1 MFSTPILDGEFRDAQ
16 NWSFSIGIENE
27 CLYLK
32 NKGIDLDIELLG
44 IRYMSRLD
52 FFYHGLP
59 KLLMKIVVCGFPYKP
74 PPNGPIEI
82 SII

>member
-1 MFSTPILDGEFRDAQ
+1 L
-16 NWSFSIGIENE
+16 FSIGIENE
-27 CLYLK
+27 YLYLK
-32 NKGIDLDIELLG
+32 NKGTDLDIELLG

-74 PPNGPIEI
+74 PSMGQLK
-82 SII
+82 SLSFK